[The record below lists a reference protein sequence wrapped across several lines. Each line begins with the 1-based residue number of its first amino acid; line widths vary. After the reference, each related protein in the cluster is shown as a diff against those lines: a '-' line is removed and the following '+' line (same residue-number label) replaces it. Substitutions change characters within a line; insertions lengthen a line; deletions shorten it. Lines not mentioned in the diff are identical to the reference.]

1 MPFWIC
7 MRGGM
12 QIRTRIFLSMTSY
25 MCTCWCFVY
34 YSSMPVLDNKYMKK
48 QRTSD
53 GKKLF
58 EYITEDALRKEAEAN
73 PSEQALE
80 NLKQAYR
87 TISTTGFAGSA
98 TSDLRNSAKIHPF
111 PDGGV

>member
-1 MPFWIC
+1 
-7 MRGGM
+7 
-12 QIRTRIFLSMTSY
+12 
-25 MCTCWCFVY
+25 
-34 YSSMPVLDNKYMKK
+34 MPVLDNKYMKK
-48 QRTSD
+48 QLTSD
-53 GKKLF
+53 GKTLF

-87 TISTTGFAGSA
+87 SISTTGFLSA
-98 TSDLRNSAKIHPF
+98 TSDLKNSARIHPL